1 MVEKL
6 SKKRYSPNLFDVTQ
20 DIIGALPLKLVEQ
33 WLSSNQTYADALQ
46 LLESHRVRGYSVS
59 SDSVGLTRLCQQKGL
74 LEILA
79 IINQPKKLVHGY
91 GKAIGGASVGIWAA
105 DNTQMFYPDSIDAA
119 TLLATLLTI
128 QDEIEKTCQIRIGL
142 SAHYGSFYS
151 ISGGLYGIEADA
163 IEDIAENHS
172 KGGEILISQAICDR
186 LPADHN
192 FILEKHHDLP
202 EDLIAE
208 IGDIYRVINGAR
220 LEQVKPI
227 DQAYPI
233 PYSPDFYADLLEYE
247 TRLTD
252 QEFAHDLTKKYIQHK
267 VVVLI
272 ESKNGFAE
280 EHEVDMFNQLSFS
293 ALMKDIGLRLLD
305 TQLEAEIKVVSSLG
319 IYAFDEANTA
329 VSFAQNFRQELTKQG
344 ITCRIGID
352 QGEVLIFNLAIG
364 TRDIAGM
371 PVNMASKIAQDKGEF
386 GKLYMSESL
395 KDVADIHGFKGISYE
410 VSGVRITA
418 YEN

>member
-329 VSFAQNFRQELTKQG
+329 ISFAQNFRQELTKQG

-395 KDVADIHGFKGISYE
+395 KDIADINGFKGISYE

>member
-202 EDLIAE
+202 KDLIAE

-220 LEQVKPI
+220 LEQIKPI

-329 VSFAQNFRQELTKQG
+329 VSFALNFRQELTKQG

>member
-220 LEQVKPI
+220 LEQIKPI

-329 VSFAQNFRQELTKQG
+329 ISFAQNFRQELTKQG

>member
-220 LEQVKPI
+220 LEQIKPI

-329 VSFAQNFRQELTKQG
+329 ISFAQNFRQELTKQG

-386 GKLYMSESL
+386 GKLYVSESL
-395 KDVADIHGFKGISYE
+395 KDIADIHGFKGISYE

>member
-329 VSFAQNFRQELTKQG
+329 ISFAQNFRQELTKQG

-395 KDVADIHGFKGISYE
+395 KDIADIHGFKGISYE

>member
-329 VSFAQNFRQELTKQG
+329 ISFAQNFRQELTKQG

-386 GKLYMSESL
+386 GKLYVSESL
-395 KDVADIHGFKGISYE
+395 KDIADIHGFKGISYE

>member
-202 EDLIAE
+202 KDLIAE

-220 LEQVKPI
+220 LEQIKPI

-329 VSFAQNFRQELTKQG
+329 ISFAQNFRQELTKQG